1 VREVAK
7 RLGFER
13 TWLVRL
19 PAGVKDVNE
28 FLVHG
33 GTREQFAA
41 LKKVSKGGREL
52 RTADQEGTCSTVCKP
67 KVQLSADTD
76 NFYDVRHTVNKEAV

>member
-52 RTADQEGTCSTVCKP
+52 RTADQEGSDRGCSGGSWGSSVRAP
-67 KVQLSADTD
+67 ASAPP
-76 NFYDVRHTVNKEAV
+76 RHLLNGM